1 MEALLDMNTDELKM
15 LMAELGQPSCRAAQL
30 FKGFS
35 QGKAPCE
42 MSNIPSALVHKL
54 GAIKMGGASILKK
67 LVGKDG
73 TRKYLFSLEDGNI
86 VEGVLMQ
93 YRYGNTVCISTQ
105 VGCAMGCAFC
115 ASTLEGRVR
124 NLRPGEMLAEVLCV
138 NKDAEQDGLEK
149 VSNIVLMGS
158 GEPLDNFDN
167 VVKFLH
173 LLNAPE
179 GLNISMRNISLST
192 CGLVDKIY
200 SLAQLHLGI
209 TLSISLHAPNDDIR
223 RQTMP
228 VAKVWPIEKLIE
240 AARMYV
246 KTTGRR
252 VIFEY
257 TLIKGVNDSRD
268 NATELAGRLRGM
280 QCHVNLIPLNKVK
293 ERKFDKATDLQ
304 ITEFEKRLRQLG
316 ISCSVRREMG
326 SDIAGACG
334 QLRRSSL
341 GGEGEI

>member
-15 LMAELGQPSCRAAQL
+15 LMAELGQPSFRAAQL

-54 GAIKMGGASILKK
+54 GAVKMGGAGILKK

-115 ASTLEGRVR
+115 ASTLEGKIR

-173 LLNAPE
+173 LVNAPE

-246 KTTGRR
+246 KTTGR
-252 VIFEY
+252 
-257 TLIKGVNDSRD
+257 
-268 NATELAGRLRGM
+268 
-280 QCHVNLIPLNKVK
+280 
-293 ERKFDKATDLQ
+293 
-304 ITEFEKRLRQLG
+304 
-316 ISCSVRREMG
+316 
-326 SDIAGACG
+326 
-334 QLRRSSL
+334 
-341 GGEGEI
+341 

>member
-15 LMAELGQPSCRAAQL
+15 LMAELGQPSFRAAQL

-115 ASTLEGRVR
+115 ASTLEGKVR

-268 NATELAGRLRGM
+268 NATELAGRLRG
-280 QCHVNLIPLNKVK
+280 HVNLIPLNKVK

-304 ITEFEKRLRQLG
+304 IAEFEKRLRQLG

-341 GGEGEI
+341 GEEGEI